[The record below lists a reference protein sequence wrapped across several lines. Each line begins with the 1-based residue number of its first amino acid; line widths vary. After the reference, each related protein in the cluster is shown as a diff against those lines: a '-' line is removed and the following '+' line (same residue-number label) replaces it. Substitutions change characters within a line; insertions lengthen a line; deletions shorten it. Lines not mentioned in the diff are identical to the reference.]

1 MRKIEGF
8 TLIEAIIVLFIFA
21 LLSAIATPSL
31 LSWRSNAKLRGAASN
46 LKSDLELAKLK
57 AIQENGMVAINFTED
72 GYTVFK
78 DDFGGRQGVHD
89 PNEDLYGS
97 RSLPAGVKI
106 DLGEMGFADDGQG
119 GQYTRFSG
127 KGTANNGTA
136 HLVNSRG
143 AIKKV
148 IVNIL
153 GRIRI
158 ESGEAS

>member
-8 TLIEAIIVLFIFA
+8 TLIEAIIVLSLFA

-31 LSWRSNAKLRGAASN
+31 LNWRSNAKLRGAASN

-57 AIQENGMVAINFTED
+57 AIQENGMVAINFSED

-78 DDFGGRQGVHD
+78 DDGATKGIHD
-89 PNEDLYGS
+89 PSENLYGS
-97 RSLPAGVKI
+97 QSLPAGVKI
-106 DLGEMGFADDGQG
+106 DLGETTFTDDGHG

-127 KGTANNGTA
+127 KGTTQNGTA
-136 HLVNSRG
+136 HLANSRG
-143 AIKKV
+143 TTKKV
-148 IVNIL
+148 TINIL

-158 ESGEAS
+158 EPGEAS